1 MSQLILLPVPRELE
15 LTGGIYPLDSGRR
28 LILDGPVPGDL
39 LFAAQRLQTAL
50 SAHAGVEWSLA
61 ASEAGPAQEIGAV
74 LWVNPQRV
82 THPQGYE
89 LSITPNTLSVIAHDA
104 AGIFYGVCTLIQLL
118 EQPELAAQAEPALPC
133 LHIADHPDFAVR
145 GVMLDIS
152 RDKVPIDGDAC
163 TRSSTCWHRGK
174 SISCS
179 CIPSTPFSYRSHPVV
194 WAAASPVTEEEILE
208 LDAYCRRRF
217 IELVPN
223 QNSFGHMHPWL
234 KHPEYRQL
242 AEVPAGNDPE
252 RGGQSPFSLCPLDPG
267 SLALV
272 ESLYDELL
280 PNFSSRMLNVG
291 ADETFDLGR
300 GRSADEVERRGVG
313 RVYLDFLLKLHAA
326 VRARGHT
333 MQFWG
338 DIIVQHPELVP
349 ELPGDSIAL
358 EWGYEATHPF
368 AAHGELFARSGVPF
382 YVCPG
387 TSSWNS
393 IAGRTDNALAN
404 LRSAAESGIAH
415 GAIGYLNT
423 DWGDN
428 GHWQFLP
435 VSYLG
440 FAYGA
445 AVSWACAANRDA
457 DIVPALNR
465 FAFRDEANVM
475 GGVAFAMGNVYQA
488 LGITFH
494 NASGLARVLQM
505 PYKHGARAL
514 EEIAA
519 PEGLGPESYE
529 RAMQA
534 VAVAMAP
541 IAKQRMERADAN
553 IIVEEYECAAD
564 MLHHA
569 CGLGLLAHEDDPE
582 GRPHAAPQA
591 GCKHAADYRGLRSA
605 LAGAQ
610 PARRAERQRRTLS
623 SRAGPVPDHARRTR

>member
-1 MSQLILLPVPRELE
+1 MPREFE
-15 LTGGIYPLDSGRR
+15 STGGIYPLESGRR

-50 SAHAGVEWSLA
+50 TTRAGVQWSLA

-89 LSITPNTLSVIAHDA
+89 LTITPKMLSVIAHDA
-104 AGIFYGVCTLIQLL
+104 AGIFYGVCTLLQLL
-118 EQPELAAQAEPALPC
+118 EQPEPALPC
-133 LHIADHPDFAVR
+133 LRIADHPDFAVR

-152 RDKVPIDGDAC
+152 RDKVPSMETLYALVDMLASWKINQLQLY
-163 TRSSTCWHRGK
+163 TEHT
-174 SISCS
+174 
-179 CIPSTPFSYRSHPVV
+179 FSYRKHPAV

-234 KHPEYRQL
+234 KHPEYRRL
-242 AEVPAGNDPE
+242 AEVPDGNDPE
-252 RGGQSPFSLCPLDPG
+252 RGGQSPFSLCPQDPG
-267 SLALV
+267 SLELM

-280 PNFSSRMLNVG
+280 PNFSSRLLNVG

-300 GRSADEVERRGVG
+300 GRSAGEVKRLGVG

-349 ELPGDSIAL
+349 ELPGDAIAL

-404 LRSAAESGIAH
+404 LRRAAENGMAH

-435 VSYLG
+435 ISYLG

-445 AVSWACAANRDA
+445 AVSWAFAANRDA

-465 FAFRDEANVM
+465 FAFRDDANIM
-475 GGVAFAMGNVYQA
+475 GGVAFAMGNVYQV
-488 LGITFH
+488 LGTTFH

-505 PYKHGARAL
+505 PHKHGARAL
-514 EEIAA
+514 DEIAA
-519 PEGLGPESYE
+519 LEGVGPESYE
-529 RAMQA
+529 RAMLA
-534 VAVAMAP
+534 LAAAITP
-541 IAKQRMERADAN
+541 IPRQKMRCADAH

-564 MLHHA
+564 ILHHA
-569 CGLGLLAHEDDPE
+569 CGLGLLAHEDDPKIA
-582 GRPHAAPQA
+582 RPLRRKLAANMQQII
-591 GCKHAADYRGLRSA
+591 ADYVALWLARNRPGGLSDSVARLQAVLELYQTRKRGR
-605 LAGAQ
+605 
-610 PARRAERQRRTLS
+610 
-623 SRAGPVPDHARRTR
+623 